1 MRLKIK
7 PSMNDTKLNR
17 SQHYIQLVLEIYKRI
32 PNSRKITAKEIQQQ
46 LSEVG
51 IVRSERTIQRNLTD
65 IAQFFDDVDVDM
77 RDKPFG
83 YSRRS
88 RHLLSHG
95 PQEAVLLSLAENY
108 LRYLLPVNLM
118 KTLDTVF
125 NDAKQHLFPT
135 TSNVKERQW
144 LKKVRFVS
152 EGVPLLPP
160 HIDNE
165 IFEKVSYA
173 LFHNRYLSLCYTNA
187 NLEQKSK
194 EVMPLGLAQQ
204 GSRLYLVCRFRG
216 HTNERSLALHRIH
229 KASISTFDFAYPSDF
244 DLERYDLDGRFYFGE
259 GEEIRL
265 SFCIG
270 RESGYHL
277 LETPL
282 SMDQHVELIDGGY
295 QVMATV
301 IDSLQLDRWLRGFG
315 DEVWSITKEECTT
328 KIA

>member
-1 MRLKIK
+1 
-7 PSMNDTKLNR
+7 MNYTKLNR

-259 GEEIRL
+259 GRKYDCRFVLAER
-265 SFCIG
+265 
-270 RESGYHL
+270 
-277 LETPL
+277 
-282 SMDQHVELIDGGY
+282 
-295 QVMATV
+295 AV
-301 IDSLQLDRWLRGFG
+301 ITYSKRRCR
-315 DEVWSITKEECTT
+315 SISTWN
-328 KIA
+328 

>member
-1 MRLKIK
+1 
-7 PSMNDTKLNR
+7 MNDTKLNR

-204 GSRLYLVCRFRG
+204 GSRLYLVCRFRD
-216 HTNERSLALHRIH
+216 HTN
-229 KASISTFDFAYPSDF
+229 
-244 DLERYDLDGRFYFGE
+244 
-259 GEEIRL
+259 
-265 SFCIG
+265 
-270 RESGYHL
+270 
-277 LETPL
+277 
-282 SMDQHVELIDGGY
+282 
-295 QVMATV
+295 
-301 IDSLQLDRWLRGFG
+301 
-315 DEVWSITKEECTT
+315 
-328 KIA
+328 

>member
-1 MRLKIK
+1 
-7 PSMNDTKLNR
+7 MNDTKLNR

-270 RESGYHL
+270 SESGYHL

-282 SMDQHVELIDGGY
+282 SIDQHVELIDGGY
-295 QVMATV
+295 QVTATV

-328 KIA
+328 KTA

>member
-1 MRLKIK
+1 MRLNIK
-7 PSMNDTKLNR
+7 PSMDDTKVNR

-46 LSEVG
+46 LNEVG

-65 IAQFFDDVDVDM
+65 IAQFFDDVDVDT

-88 RHLLSHG
+88 QNLLSYG

-118 KTLDTVF
+118 KTLDSVF

-135 TSNVKERQW
+135 TSNLKERQW

-152 EGVPLLPP
+152 EGVPFLPP
-160 HIDNE
+160 NLDNE

-173 LFHNRYLSLCYTNA
+173 LFHNRYLSLCYTNT
-187 NLEQKSK
+187 NLERKTK

-204 GSRLYLVCRFRG
+204 GSRLYLVCRFHG
-216 HTNERSLALHRIH
+216 HTNERSLALHRIQ
-229 KASISTFDFAYPSDF
+229 KASISTFDFAYPNNF
-244 DLERYDLDGRFYFGE
+244 NLEQYDLDGRFYFGE
-259 GEEIRL
+259 GEEIVL
-265 SFCIG
+265 SFCI
-270 RESGYHL
+270 RQESGYHL

-282 SMDQHVELIDGGY
+282 STKQSVKLIDGGY
-295 QVMATV
+295 QFTATV
-301 IDSLQLDRWLRGFG
+301 IDSLQLDRWLLGFG
-315 DEVWSITKEECTT
+315 SDVWNITKEAGSP
-328 KIA
+328 KLS

>member
-1 MRLKIK
+1 
-7 PSMNDTKLNR
+7 MNDTKLNR

-125 NDAKQHLFPT
+125 NDAKQHLFPS

-152 EGVPLLPP
+152 ESVPLLPP

-229 KASISTFDFAYPSDF
+229 KANISTFDFAYPSDF

-270 RESGYHL
+270 REGGYHL

-282 SMDQHVELIDGGY
+282 SIDQHVELIDGGY
-295 QVMATV
+295 QVTATV

>member
-1 MRLKIK
+1 
-7 PSMNDTKLNR
+7 
-17 SQHYIQLVLEIYKRI
+17 
-32 PNSRKITAKEIQQQ
+32 
-46 LSEVG
+46 
-51 IVRSERTIQRNLTD
+51 
-65 IAQFFDDVDVDM
+65 
-77 RDKPFG
+77 
-83 YSRRS
+83 
-88 RHLLSHG
+88 
-95 PQEAVLLSLAENY
+95 
-108 LRYLLPVNLM
+108 
-118 KTLDTVF
+118 
-125 NDAKQHLFPT
+125 
-135 TSNVKERQW
+135 
-144 LKKVRFVS
+144 
-152 EGVPLLPP
+152 
-160 HIDNE
+160 
-165 IFEKVSYA
+165 
-173 LFHNRYLSLCYTNA
+173 
-187 NLEQKSK
+187 SK

-229 KASISTFDFAYPSDF
+229 KANISTFDFAYPSDF